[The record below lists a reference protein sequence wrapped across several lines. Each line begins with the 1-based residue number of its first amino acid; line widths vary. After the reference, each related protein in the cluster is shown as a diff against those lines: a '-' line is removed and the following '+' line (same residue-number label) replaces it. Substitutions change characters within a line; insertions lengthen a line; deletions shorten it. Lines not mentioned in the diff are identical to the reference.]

1 MKNKIVLAL
10 TLLLLVATAAL
21 AAPRSLKQAEAIALQ
36 HAQKLGIVV
45 EGSAVKHRRMA
56 ARNIAVMRKATES
69 GTDRFYVFNNGK
81 NRGYTIVSGDDL
93 LPEIVAYSDNGNFD
107 ESTMPDGLAYY
118 MQAYDEFVAKV
129 QAGDKKA
136 LRTLREV
143 EALRASDYSQP
154 TVAPLLGDV
163 AWSQGEPYNRMA
175 PERFDLTGNCVTG
188 CVATAMAQVMMYH
201 RWPDVLKADI
211 DSYVTNTYH
220 TNVYGEKAGERLDWE
235 NMLPCYINGQYNDT
249 QANAVAKLMS
259 LCGKAVSMDYGPT
272 SGAWVSDYH
281 MKTFFGYD
289 KETTQSVTRSRYT
302 LREWVSLLDGEMVA
316 KRPVI
321 YGGQSSS
328 SGHEFVCDGT
338 DGNGLYHINWGWNGS
353 QNGFFDISVLNPA
366 KGGIGS
372 GDAPDGYNRQCDM
385 IIGLQKDNG
394 VVDERIAQAVP
405 VSFEKWGDDCFFSVP
420 TTRAN
425 PFEHTICKAK
435 MVFAN
440 VAERNLTNV
449 LVAIGVKN
457 YKGVLSP
464 VSSKFDLSIN
474 SDIGDLRGNGY
485 EFSFN
490 YMFPV
495 GRTVFYAIYS
505 MDGGKTWECCQHK
518 FGPIIVDATNT
529 ELKTKSMLEG
539 TVTTSQ
545 ALADSENTYTLTVTN
560 NTDVEYCD
568 LVHIYSNTS
577 NVMPDNQ
584 TTDLWITVP
593 ANSTVTREFSLRNPG
608 NEAYVW
614 VKTSEARDFM
624 VFVDGT
630 KFTLT
635 KNGVPSLKLEEVTS
649 NATPDAYEREKA
661 LGHGY
666 KVMVPIVN
674 DDKLTLRYVIA
685 NYGEDYYGRFT
696 FTSMNGSDNSV
707 TLSKTWLHY
716 LRGGN
721 YNYIDIEVPYSE
733 MDCNTQM
740 TVLQL
745 SDVNYSL
752 AFAKNTHSY
761 ILTDKNYEGS
771 YFPAEMNENWFYV
784 TGVSAGIDSPSADS
798 AGDVVVESGDR
809 CLIVG
814 SAKACTVAVHSLSGQ
829 RVATRQLAAGERATL
844 PLPAGIYIV
853 GGKKVVV
860 K

>member
-1 MKNKIVLAL
+1 MNEKLNFSK
-10 TLLLLVATAAL
+10 T
-21 AAPRSLKQAEAIALQ
+21 IA
-36 HAQKLGIVV
+36 
-45 EGSAVKHRRMA
+45 
-56 ARNIAVMRKATES
+56 
-69 GTDRFYVFNNGK
+69 
-81 NRGYTIVSGDDL
+81 
-93 LPEIVAYSDNGNFD
+93 
-107 ESTMPDGLAYY
+107 
-118 MQAYDEFVAKV
+118 
-129 QAGDKKA
+129 
-136 LRTLREV
+136 
-143 EALRASDYSQP
+143 
-154 TVAPLLGDV
+154 
-163 AWSQGEPYNRMA
+163 
-175 PERFDLTGNCVTG
+175 
-188 CVATAMAQVMMYH
+188 
-201 RWPDVLKADI
+201 
-211 DSYVTNTYH
+211 
-220 TNVYGEKAGERLDWE
+220 
-235 NMLPCYINGQYNDT
+235 
-249 QANAVAKLMS
+249 
-259 LCGKAVSMDYGPT
+259 
-272 SGAWVSDYH
+272 
-281 MKTFFGYD
+281 
-289 KETTQSVTRSRYT
+289 
-302 LREWVSLLDGEMVA
+302 
-316 KRPVI
+316 
-321 YGGQSSS
+321 
-328 SGHEFVCDGT
+328 
-338 DGNGLYHINWGWNGS
+338 
-353 QNGFFDISVLNPA
+353 
-366 KGGIGS
+366 
-372 GDAPDGYNRQCDM
+372 DA
-385 IIGLQKDNG
+385 
-394 VVDERIAQAVP
+394 
-405 VSFEKWGDDCFFSVP
+405 
-420 TTRAN
+420 
-425 PFEHTICKAK
+425 
-435 MVFAN
+435 
-440 VAERNLTNV
+440 
-449 LVAIGVKN
+449 VAIGVKN

-474 SDIGDLRGNGY
+474 SDIGEVWGRDY

-490 YMFPV
+490 YKFPV

-577 NVMPDNQ
+577 NVMPDDQ

-614 VKTSEARDFM
+614 AKTSEARDFM

-696 FTSMNGSDNSV
+696 FTSKNGSDNSV
-707 TLSKTWLHY
+707 ALSKTWLHY

-721 YNYIDIEVPYSE
+721 YNYIDIEVPFSE

-752 AFAKNTHSY
+752 AFAKNTHY
-761 ILTDKNYEGS
+761 YVLTDKAYEGS

-798 AGDVVVESGDR
+798 AGDVMVESGDR